1 MVERHHRSPVTLF
14 VREAFA
20 EGARITLDGD
30 PAHHA
35 RVRRIDVGDLVRLVD
50 GAGHV
55 GAGRIEALGRNELV
69 VDIHD
74 VAFIQ
79 RPIPLDMI
87 VPVADRDR
95 MLLAA
100 EKCVE
105 LQVTSWRPA
114 YFARSRSVTPR
125 GEGDKF
131 HDKVVARM
139 QSALE
144 QSGSAWLPDCHLEV
158 EAPDAFSAVP
168 ADWDRLLLDVSG
180 RPVLELVR
188 AVKIAI
194 AVGPEGGM
202 EPPEIAAARDA
213 GWQVASL
220 GTSTLRFETA
230 IMAGAALARAAQLS
244 PRRT

>member
-1 MVERHHRSPVTLF
+1 MVERHHRAPVTLF
-14 VREAFA
+14 VRQAFA
-20 EGARITLDGD
+20 AGMRVTLEGD

-35 RVRRIDVGDLVRLVD
+35 RVRRTGVGDMVRLVD

-55 GAGRIEALGRNELV
+55 GAGRIETLGRNELV
-69 VDIHD
+69 VDIQD
-74 VAFIQ
+74 VAFVQ
-79 RPIPLDMI
+79 RPIPLEMI

-95 MLLAA
+95 MLMAA

-125 GEGDKF
+125 GEGEKF
-131 HDKVVARM
+131 YDKVVARM

-144 QSGSAWLPDCHLEV
+144 QSGNAWLPDCHLEV
-158 EAPDAFSAVP
+158 EALDALGAVP
-168 ADWDRLLLDVSG
+168 ADWDRLLLDASG
-180 RPVLELVR
+180 RPVLELVH
-188 AVKIAI
+188 AVKTAI
-194 AVGPEGGM
+194 AVGPEGGIDSA
-202 EPPEIAAARDA
+202 ELAAARAA
-213 GWQVASL
+213 GWQAASL